1 VAGPLWG
8 SEAMADI
15 HRVALLNLL
24 VARYA
29 ELKRRLTRRLGSAE
43 LAAEALQDTFL
54 RVKCAE
60 VGDVRSLHA
69 YLFRVAVNVAAD
81 RRNVESR
88 SLSVSETDA
97 LLNFVD
103 EAPGPARVVE
113 ARSDFE
119 ALKRA
124 IAELPARRREILVA
138 ACMEE
143 IPYRTIAKRLGIS
156 VRTVQV
162 EIKQALQ
169 HCALRLDRNAVG
181 RVSPRSLKIF
191 PEAKTV
197 TVRKVGSD
205 D

>member
-1 VAGPLWG
+1 VAEPLWG
-8 SEAMADI
+8 SEAMADTN
-15 HRVALLNLL
+15 RVALLNLL

-29 ELKRRLTRRLGSAE
+29 DLKRRLTRRLGSAD

-60 VGDVRSLHA
+60 VGDIRSPHA

-88 SLSVSETDA
+88 SLIVSETDA
-97 LLNFVD
+97 LLNLVD
-103 EAPGPARVVE
+103 DTPGPARVVE
-113 ARSDFE
+113 ARSDIE

-124 IAELPARRREILVA
+124 IGELPARRRQILIA

-143 IPYRTIAKRLGIS
+143 VPYRVIAERLGIS

-181 RVSPRSLKIF
+181 RTSPRAQKI
-191 PEAKTV
+191 
-197 TVRKVGSD
+197 S
-205 D
+205 